1 MTFQSTHS
9 LRSATRFFDEQSAVG
24 WRFNPRTPCG
34 VRHFPVILIP
44 QLARFQSTHSLRSA
58 TNRQLACLLPT
69 GVSIHALLAECDLG
83 MTRRRATMTCFNP
96 RTPCGVRLVRR
107 AIRSHKSR
115 FQSTHSLR
123 SATEEACLV
132 ELGLKVSIHALLAE
146 CDVQGGESTF
156 FLSVSIHALLAE
168 CDASRRNSS
177 SNVRVSIHAL
187 LAECDQLVMRDS
199 FRWTSFNPR
208 TPCGVRRCG
217 I

>member
-1 MTFQSTHS
+1 MRIRASFSVMPVSIHALLAECDLMLTVTDRVCKGFNPRTPCGVRPAWPLDSEASMTFQSTHS

-146 CDVQGGESTF
+146 CDG
-156 FLSVSIHALLAE
+156 
-168 CDASRRNSS
+168 R
-177 SNVRVSIHAL
+177 
-187 LAECDQLVMRDS
+187 
-199 FRWTSFNPR
+199 
-208 TPCGVRRCG
+208 
-217 I
+217 